1 MLFARL
7 CCLSGRLFR
16 RSPRVSLSRLAPGA
30 ALLFALTDCSLPRRP
45 EAAAPAELQVTGG
58 IAGAPVELG
67 AIAWTPGIAEYELP
81 VAGQG
86 KRAVTVWVPEASEP
100 RALVVLLHGAVPQ
113 AGGQRAQRLGPT
125 RWLMRCLA
133 APALAGLN
141 PIIIAPG
148 SPTGQWWRREE
159 TELVLGL
166 VLAARERW
174 PRAGSSSVIT
184 GYSNGGI
191 GAWYFARLYPEYF
204 AAAVPMAANET
215 IAGETPLP
223 VYAIHGT
230 KDEAFAFPAVRAS
243 LQALI
248 ERGQDVT
255 LEAKYRG
262 THLAAC
268 SYVPELKRAGLWLER
283 RVLARSEGSRA
294 R

>member
-1 MLFARL
+1 ML
-7 CCLSGRLFR
+7 
-16 RSPRVSLSRLAPGA
+16 GA
-30 ALLFALTDCSLPRRP
+30 ALLIGAASCALRASQG
-45 EAAAPAELQVTGG
+45 AHAPAEVQVTGG
-58 IAGAPVELG
+58 VAGAAVDLAG
-67 AIAWTPGIAEYELP
+67 IAWTPGIAEYELS

-86 KRAVTVWVPEASEP
+86 KRTVTVWVPDASEP
-100 RALVVLLHGAVPQ
+100 RALVVLLHGAVLQ
-113 AGGQRAQRLGPT
+113 QGGRRQPARLGPT
-125 RWLMRCLA
+125 RLLVRCLA
-133 APALAGLN
+133 APALAGLD

-148 SPTGQWWRREE
+148 SPTGQWWQRDE

-166 VLAARERW
+166 VLAARDRW
-174 PRAGSSSVIT
+174 PSAGSRSVIT

-230 KDEAFAFPAVRAS
+230 KDETFAFSAVRDS
-243 LQALI
+243 IQALI
-248 ERGQDVT
+248 QRGRDVT

-268 SYVPELKRAGLWLER
+268 SYVPELSRAGLWLEQ
-283 RVLARSEGSRA
+283 RVLSSSGSSRA
-294 R
+294 P